1 MTSSTPRAPGPLGS
15 SGALALL
22 LLLPLSAPVPVDR
35 EAAYRFNNLGV
46 ALMEQFRFADAAEQF
61 KKALAADPKLPMAKV
76 NLALALFYVPDVAAA
91 KKEAEEA
98 AALAPEAPQP
108 HYLLALIARMENRG
122 EDAIA
127 SLKHELAADP
137 RDLGANLVLGQVYLQ
152 QRKFDEAVAT
162 FRIAAAA
169 EPYNVSAAYNLGVAL
184 TRGGQREAGAAQ
196 MARFQELRDSG
207 YKTTFGQ
214 TYLEQGRYAE
224 AIASTGAEADV
235 VDPKTPAVS
244 FTEPAGLLP
253 AAATTGA
260 KPPDALGAMGPAL
273 LGRALKPSEV
283 PAALRTGGRAAVTLV
298 DLDGDGALDA
308 IEVRGGF
315 LRVLRND
322 K

>member
-1 MTSSTPRAPGPLGS
+1 MTSSTSRAF
-15 SGALALL
+15 ALL
-22 LLLPLSAPVPVDR
+22 LLLPVAAPVPATR

-46 ALMEQFRFADAAEQF
+46 ALMEQFRCADAAERF
-61 KKALAADPKLPMAKV
+61 KKALAVDPKLPMAKM

-91 KKEAEEA
+91 RKEAEEA

-108 HYLLALIARMENRG
+108 HYLLALIARMDNRG
-122 EDAIA
+122 DDAIA
-127 SLKHELAADP
+127 SLQYVLAADP

-152 QRKFDEAVAT
+152 QRRFEEAAAR

-196 MARFQELRDSG
+196 MAHFQELRESG
-207 YKTTFGQ
+207 YKTSFGQ

-260 KPPDALGAMGPAL
+260 EPPDPLGAVGPAL

-283 PAALRTGGRAAVTLV
+283 PA
-298 DLDGDGALDA
+298 
-308 IEVRGGF
+308 
-315 LRVLRND
+315 
-322 K
+322 